1 MPITIDGSTN
11 RLPRDAFPIGSVI
24 QTQVLNSNTTTTAA
38 MGTTLTEVSSSYRV
52 SITPLYTNSL
62 ILVEYFI
69 PGGVNSGWSSNY
81 VMRTAGYRIVGG
93 TFTNPTSTGPTVGS
107 RTPISG
113 FMHRTSNG
121 YDLNDGMFSHFFIY
135 DTPNTTSTIQY
146 GFRMSTEGGTMTF
159 GYNGGNDGSSFGFSS
174 NIIIIAKEIKQ

>member
-1 MPITIDGSTN
+1 MAITIDGSTN
-11 RLPRDAFPIGSVI
+11 RLPRDAFPIGSVV
-24 QTQVLNSNTTTTAA
+24 QTQVLNSNTTTSFAP
-38 MGTTLTEVSSSYRV
+38 GTTLTEANSAYRV
-52 SITPLYTNSL
+52 SITPLYSNSL
-62 ILVEYFI
+62 ILVKYFI
-69 PGGVNSGWSSNY
+69 PGGCTSWASNY
-81 VMRTAGYRIVGG
+81 VMRTAGYRIVSG

-121 YDLNDGMFSHFFIY
+121 YDLNDGMFSYFMIY
-135 DTPNTTSTIQY
+135 DTPNTTSAIQY
-146 GFRMSTEGGTMTF
+146 GFKMSTEGGTMTY